1 MFKESRKLDE
11 SDESPD
17 RDCQDSAS
25 VSIRWHG
32 FTKGFVSKFTYFLR
46 TIEGF
51 EEYTDILQE
60 VINDAFV
67 PSLAGEDTPFTP
79 TQNRLF
85 SLPASQGGL
94 GIPQLKEQASIQFS
108 ASLNLTSAHRESI
121 KDQNTCVREKNRDGR
136 GTPSQL

>member
-1 MFKESRKLDE
+1 M
-11 SDESPD
+11 
-17 RDCQDSAS
+17 
-25 VSIRWHG
+25 
-32 FTKGFVSKFTYFLR
+32 
-46 TIEGF
+46 
-51 EEYTDILQE
+51 LQE
-60 VINDAFV
+60 VINDEFV

-121 KDQNTCVREKNRDGR
+121 KDQDTCIREKNRDGHTQSR
-136 GTPSQL
+136 RKKERKKEKIFKFFILQIKTHSTLIKSLYWDVIINNI